1 MDGHMVS
8 KSKAVML
15 GLLVIPLIFLFAGCT
30 GSNGAAGSTTGTI
43 SGIITA
49 GTTTNPISGVTV
61 STNPVTGSAASGAD
75 GSYTLSVPAG
85 SYSVTFAMAGYT
97 SATASVNVAVGTTSP
112 LNAALQTAASGQPSV
127 TLAASGQNVGFSVPV
142 TLTATATSPKG
153 ASLSYAWS
161 SGAKANAIVTQ
172 ATATTPSLA
181 TALGGTA
188 APSTDPG
195 GYVSAYVQ
203 ENRIGVLPFNS
214 DTRGTIA
221 PAVTVTDGMGG
232 STKVSVSI
240 NSVGLQPGLKNV
252 AIGLPVYLNSGSTST
267 TTTWTVTGPSSSA
280 TYSTSTSIGTGQ
292 NPSFTPDVQGKYVV
306 TATPGGT
313 INIYA
318 GKWVGVID
326 AENTAVYTSK
336 TVTTANSMWYSW
348 APSSTSSSQ
357 TYTNWPVIQA
367 DWACGFCHNGTIA
380 PDKITPWK
388 STAHASFFTRGLEN
402 ITSNSDSCLT
412 CHTTGYDLAKMAAND
427 GFDDMMAAESF
438 KYQKA
443 TGAWAAMLA
452 SAPNT
457 ARRAN
462 IQCENCHGPQDT
474 GSTDVAHAR
483 ISGTLSSDLAGTTVR
498 VDYSTEVCAA
508 CHSSGTGHH
517 YVSEWRTLNPDT
529 NKGHSNMNQFDAT
542 GYLGHAKSTDGS
554 CARCHTA
561 EGFVAYVSQ
570 LATGNSGTLP
580 ASVITWTK
588 DNAHV
593 QTCTAC
599 HDPHNDTNENQLR
612 ISDSIQMTMAGFGVD
627 GVGKGAI
634 CMACHNNRNGLQCAS
649 APTGTGAGTGTCPG
663 GNLSPTG
670 LTFLH
675 EDTDA
680 YAPLMLDTPHDAAQ
694 AEVLMGRDFFFM
706 GTSLPMLSKHAN
718 VKDTCVGCHMTL
730 NPQTH
735 LSHGVPATSSHV
747 FYIKDADVP
756 TLCANCHSS
765 NVDGAAIQ
773 AYVEDQ
779 MLVLGQKMSANMLS
793 RLPATFYISKAAWTL
808 AGTTS
813 ITYSN
818 GTFYFNG
825 TPGNITSGTKAT
837 LSTLTTDAAGNIPVF
852 GPNDILKKGNWN
864 WMMLER
870 DGSLGIHNPS
880 FVQQVLTNSIGQF

>member
-1 MDGHMVS
+1 MKGHIVS
-8 KSKAVML
+8 KSMVVML
-15 GLLVIPLIFLFAGCT
+15 GLFVIPLVFLFGGCS
-30 GSNGAAGSTTGTI
+30 GSNGTAGSTTGTI

-49 GTTTNPISGVTV
+49 GTSTNPVSGVTV
-61 STNPVTGSAASGAD
+61 STNPVTGSATSGVD

-85 SYSVTFAMAGYT
+85 SYSVTFAMTGYT
-97 SATASVNVAVGTTSP
+97 SATANVNVAVSTTSP
-112 LNAALQTAASGQPSV
+112 LNAALSTATSGQPSV
-127 TLAASGQNVGFSVPV
+127 TLAASGQNVGFSRPV

-153 ASLSYAWS
+153 AALSYAWS
-161 SGAKANAIVTQ
+161 SGAKANAIVSQ
-172 ATATTPSLA
+172 ATATTPSLT

-203 ENRIGVLPFNS
+203 ENRMGVLPFNA

-240 NSVGLQPGLKNV
+240 NAVGVQPGIKDVVL
-252 AIGLPVYLNSGSTST
+252 GLPVTLNSGTTSAT
-267 TTTWTVTGPSSSA
+267 TAWTVTGPATSA
-280 TYSTSTSIGTGQ
+280 TYSVSTSIGTGR

-306 TATPGGT
+306 TATPGGSM
-313 INIYA
+313 NLFA

-326 AENTAVYTSK
+326 ANNASVYATK
-336 TVTTANSMWYSW
+336 TVTAADPMWYTW

-357 TYTNWPVIQA
+357 TFTNWPVIQT

-380 PDKITPWK
+380 PDTITPWK

-412 CHTTGYDLAKMAAND
+412 CHTTGYDLAKTAAND

-438 KYQKA
+438 KYKKA
-443 TGAWAAMLA
+443 TGAWKAMLA

-474 GSTDVAHAR
+474 GSTDIAHAR
-483 ISGTLSSDLAGTTVR
+483 IDSTLSSDLAGTTVR

-517 YVSEWRTLNPDT
+517 YVSEWRQLNPD
-529 NKGHSNMNQFDAT
+529 NGMGHSKLAQLDAT
-542 GYLGHAKSTDGS
+542 GYSGHAQSLSGS
-554 CARCHTA
+554 CSRCHTA
-561 EGFVAYVSQ
+561 QGFAAYVDQ

-588 DNAHV
+588 DNV
-593 QTCTAC
+593 QPQTCTAC
-599 HDPHNDTNENQLR
+599 HDPHSDANENQLR
-612 ISDSIQMTMAGFGVD
+612 ITDKITMTMAGFGVD

-634 CMACHNNRNGLQCAS
+634 CMACHNNRNGIQCYS
-649 APTGTGAGTGTCPG
+649 APTGTGLCVG

-670 LTFLH
+670 ATFLH

-680 YAPLMLDTPHDAAQ
+680 YARLILDTMHDAAQ
-694 AEVLMGRDFFFM
+694 TEVLMGRDFFFM

-735 LSHGVPATSSHV
+735 LSHGAPATSSHV
-747 FYIKDADVP
+747 FYIKDADVA
-756 TLCANCHSS
+756 TLCANCHSA
-765 NVDGAAIQ
+765 NVDGAALQ
-773 AYVEDQ
+773 ANVEAQ
-779 MLVLGQKMSANMLS
+779 LAILGQKMSANLLS
-793 RLPATFYISKAAWTL
+793 RLPATYYINKVAFTAT
-808 AGTTS
+808 GTTS
-813 ITYSN
+813 ITYFD

-825 TPGNITSGTKAT
+825 TPGNITSGTKASLT
-837 LSTLTTDAAGNIPVF
+837 NLTTDAAGTLPII
-852 GPNDILKKGNWN
+852 GPNDVLKKASWN
-864 WMMLER
+864 WTMIER
-870 DGSLGIHNPS
+870 DGSRGIHNPTLI
-880 FVQQVLTNSIGQF
+880 QQVLTNTIAAL